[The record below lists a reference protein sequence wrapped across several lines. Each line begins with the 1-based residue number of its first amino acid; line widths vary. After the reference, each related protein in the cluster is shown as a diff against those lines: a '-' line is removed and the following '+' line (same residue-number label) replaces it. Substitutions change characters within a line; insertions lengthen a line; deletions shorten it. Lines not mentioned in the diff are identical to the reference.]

1 MEITNK
7 GYELITESLD
17 DIVNKAIT
25 GIQEGKVEA
34 ALYEIRALG
43 HFALKILRNESLITG
58 RKVAGTNV

>member
-1 MEITNK
+1 MEITDK

-25 GIQEGKVEA
+25 GIQEESPKA
-34 ALYEIRALG
+34 ALHEIRALG
-43 HFALKILRNESLITG
+43 HFTLKILHNESLITG

>member
-1 MEITNK
+1 MEITDK

-25 GIQEGKVEA
+25 GIQEGKAEA

-43 HFALKILRNESLITG
+43 HLTLKILRNESLITG